1 MAREAITKWEV
12 NESSNKMLF
21 VNDLYAASEEH
32 SGYRTIHKYGHNLD
46 INSAFET
53 IWNIGGTYSYLG
65 GATILKISSDDTKD
79 DNVGGVGARTVL
91 VQGLDA
97 NYKEIEETVELD
109 GQDAVNTTKQYLR
122 VYRMIVQTVGSEGD
136 NAGTIYAGTGA
147 VLSGVPAN
155 KYASIPEGYNQTM
168 MAVYTVPAD
177 TTAYMTQFYCSPD
190 SQASFQVQLHTRDE
204 NGIQRV
210 RNQLHAFQSVGNF
223 QYKPYLKITEK
234 TDIEIRASVGT
245 ANTEFG
251 GGFSLILVDNI
262 EPNIR
267 T

>member
-21 VNDLYAASEEH
+21 VNDLYAASGEH
-32 SGYRTIHKYGHNLD
+32 EGYRAIHKYGHNLD

-53 IWNIGGTYSYLG
+53 VWNVGGTYSYLSS
-65 GATILKISSDDTKD
+65 ATILKISSDDAKD

-91 VQGLDA
+91 IQGLDA

-109 GQDAVNTTKQYLR
+109 GQDEVNTTKEYLR
-122 VYRMIVQTVGSEGD
+122 VYRIIVQTVGSEGD
-136 NAGTIYAGTGA
+136 NAGTIYAGTGT

-190 SQASFQVQLHTRDE
+190 SQASFQVQLRTRDE
-204 NGIQRV
+204 SGIQRV
-210 RNQLHAFQSVGNF
+210 KNQLHAFQSVGNF

-234 TDIEIRASVGT
+234 TDIELRAAVGT

-251 GGFSLILVDNI
+251 GGFSLILVDDIPDNI
-262 EPNIR
+262 L